1 MIGVAPRRVWRGLL
15 WLALVILG
23 QAFSVAAMA
32 QTPNVWPERP
42 VRIVVGFPP
51 GGPTDFVARLI
62 APGLAAAWKQQVIID
77 NRGGANGTI
86 GTDFVAKAPP
96 DGMTLL
102 FSGNNIVMNTGL
114 YRLPYDMIRD
124 FTPVAMIAFS
134 PNVLWVGPNEPYRSL
149 ADLVAA
155 ARSKPGELGYAT
167 TGNGGNG
174 HFGGETLK
182 RALGIDITH
191 VPYRGTAPAVQDLL
205 ANVVQL
211 TMTGAPAVL
220 PHVEAGTLRALGISS
235 LKRVPAMKDIP
246 TIAEQGYPGFEADQW
261 YGILAPA
268 GTPQPIVD
276 RLNAEIRK
284 AMTDKEIVSA
294 LARDG
299 ADVWVTTPEEFRD
312 FIAKEI
318 PRWAEVVKAAK
329 IKID

>member
-1 MIGVAPRRVWRGLL
+1 MDRRSFLKMQISLAAFAPMMGEAFAQSAYPSQNVTLVVPFTPGGSTDI
-15 WLALVILG
+15 LARLLG
-23 QAFSVAAMA
+23 QKLSEALGKAFVIENRAGAGGAVASTAVSRATPDGHTLIMGHIGTLGVNPSLYPNLGYDPVKSFAHLTMLASVHNVLVVHPTLPVKSVAAL
-32 QTPNVWPERP
+32 
-42 VRIVVGFPP
+42 
-51 GGPTDFVARLI
+51 VAY
-62 APGLAAAWKQQVIID
+62 
-77 NRGGANGTI
+77 
-86 GTDFVAKAPP
+86 AKA
-96 DGMTLL
+96 
-102 FSGNNIVMNTGL
+102 N
-114 YRLPYDMIRD
+114 
-124 FTPVAMIAFS
+124 
-134 PNVLWVGPNEPYRSL
+134 
-149 ADLVAA
+149 
-155 ARSKPGELGYAT
+155 PGKLNYCS
-167 TGNGGNG
+167 GGNG
-174 HFGGETLK
+174 SAAHIAMAAFMVTTGTQM
-182 RALGIDITH
+182 TH

-235 LKRVPAMKDIP
+235 PKRVPAMKDIP

-284 AMTDKEIVSA
+284 AMTDKEIVTA

>member
-1 MIGVAPRRVWRGLL
+1 MDRRSFLKMQIS
-15 WLALVILG
+15 LAAFVPMMGEAFAQSAYPSQNVTLVVPFTPGGSTDILARLLG
-23 QAFSVAAMA
+23 QKLSEALGKAF
-32 QTPNVWPERP
+32 
-42 VRIVVGFPP
+42 
-51 GGPTDFVARLI
+51 
-62 APGLAAAWKQQVIID
+62 VIE
-77 NRGGANGTI
+77 NRAGAGGAVASTAVSRATPDGHTLIMGHI
-86 GTDFVAKAPP
+86 GTLGVNPSLYPNLGYDPVKSFAHLTMLASVHNVLVVHPSLPVKTVAELVAYAKA
-96 DGMTLL
+96 
-102 FSGNNIVMNTGL
+102 N
-114 YRLPYDMIRD
+114 
-124 FTPVAMIAFS
+124 
-134 PNVLWVGPNEPYRSL
+134 
-149 ADLVAA
+149 
-155 ARSKPGELGYAT
+155 PGKLNYCS
-167 TGNGGNG
+167 GGNG
-174 HFGGETLK
+174 SAAHIAMAAFMVTTGTQM
-182 RALGIDITH
+182 TH

-235 LKRVPAMKDIP
+235 PKRVPAMKDIP

-299 ADVWVTTPEEFRD
+299 ADVWVTSPDEFRD

-329 IKID
+329 IKIE

>member
-1 MIGVAPRRVWRGLL
+1 M
-15 WLALVILG
+15 
-23 QAFSVAAMA
+23 
-32 QTPNVWPERP
+32 
-42 VRIVVGFPP
+42 
-51 GGPTDFVARLI
+51 
-62 APGLAAAWKQQVIID
+62 
-77 NRGGANGTI
+77 
-86 GTDFVAKAPP
+86 
-96 DGMTLL
+96 
-102 FSGNNIVMNTGL
+102 
-114 YRLPYDMIRD
+114 
-124 FTPVAMIAFS
+124 
-134 PNVLWVGPNEPYRSL
+134 
-149 ADLVAA
+149 
-155 ARSKPGELGYAT
+155 
-167 TGNGGNG
+167 
-174 HFGGETLK
+174 
-182 RALGIDITH
+182 TH

-235 LKRVPAMKDIP
+235 PKRVPAMKDIP

-299 ADVWVTTPEEFRD
+299 ADVWVTTPDEFRD

>member
-1 MIGVAPRRVWRGLL
+1 MDRRSFLKMQISLAAFAPMMGEAFAQSAYPSQNVTLVVPFTPGGSTDI
-15 WLALVILG
+15 LARLLG
-23 QAFSVAAMA
+23 QKLSEALGKAFVIENRAGAGGAVASTAVSRATPDGHTLIMGHIGTLGVNPSLYPNLGYDPVKSFAHLTMLASVHNVLVVHPTLPVKSVA
-32 QTPNVWPERP
+32 EL
-42 VRIVVGFPP
+42 
-51 GGPTDFVARLI
+51 VAY
-62 APGLAAAWKQQVIID
+62 
-77 NRGGANGTI
+77 
-86 GTDFVAKAPP
+86 AKA
-96 DGMTLL
+96 
-102 FSGNNIVMNTGL
+102 N
-114 YRLPYDMIRD
+114 
-124 FTPVAMIAFS
+124 
-134 PNVLWVGPNEPYRSL
+134 
-149 ADLVAA
+149 
-155 ARSKPGELGYAT
+155 PGKLNYCS
-167 TGNGGNG
+167 GGNG
-174 HFGGETLK
+174 SAAHIAMAAFMVTTGTQM
-182 RALGIDITH
+182 TH

-235 LKRVPAMKDIP
+235 PKRVPAMKDIP

-299 ADVWVTTPEEFRD
+299 ADVWVTTPDEFRD

>member
-1 MIGVAPRRVWRGLL
+1 MDRRSFLQMQISLAAFAPMMGAAFAQSAYPSQNVTLVVPFTPGGSTDI
-15 WLALVILG
+15 LARLLG
-23 QAFSVAAMA
+23 QKLSEALGKAFVIENRAGAGGAVASTAVSRAAPDGHTLIMGHIGTLGVNPSLYPNLGYDPVKSFAHLTMLASVHNVLVVHPTLPVKSVA
-32 QTPNVWPERP
+32 EL
-42 VRIVVGFPP
+42 
-51 GGPTDFVARLI
+51 VAY
-62 APGLAAAWKQQVIID
+62 
-77 NRGGANGTI
+77 
-86 GTDFVAKAPP
+86 AKA
-96 DGMTLL
+96 
-102 FSGNNIVMNTGL
+102 N
-114 YRLPYDMIRD
+114 
-124 FTPVAMIAFS
+124 
-134 PNVLWVGPNEPYRSL
+134 
-149 ADLVAA
+149 
-155 ARSKPGELGYAT
+155 PGKLNYCS
-167 TGNGGNG
+167 GGNG
-174 HFGGETLK
+174 SAAHIAMAAFMVTTGTQM
-182 RALGIDITH
+182 TH

>member
-1 MIGVAPRRVWRGLL
+1 MDRRSFLKMQISLAAFAPMMGEAFAQSAYPSQNVTLVVPFTPGGSTDI
-15 WLALVILG
+15 LARLLG
-23 QAFSVAAMA
+23 QKLSEALGKAFVIENRAGAGGAVASTAVSRATPDGHTLIMGHIGTLGVNPSLYPNLGYDPVKSFAHLTMLASVHNVLVVHPTLPVKSVA
-32 QTPNVWPERP
+32 EL
-42 VRIVVGFPP
+42 
-51 GGPTDFVARLI
+51 VAY
-62 APGLAAAWKQQVIID
+62 
-77 NRGGANGTI
+77 
-86 GTDFVAKAPP
+86 AKA
-96 DGMTLL
+96 
-102 FSGNNIVMNTGL
+102 N
-114 YRLPYDMIRD
+114 
-124 FTPVAMIAFS
+124 
-134 PNVLWVGPNEPYRSL
+134 
-149 ADLVAA
+149 
-155 ARSKPGELGYAT
+155 PGKLNYCS
-167 TGNGGNG
+167 GGNG
-174 HFGGETLK
+174 SAAHIAMAAFMVTTGTQM
-182 RALGIDITH
+182 TH

-235 LKRVPAMKDIP
+235 PKRVPAMKDIP

-284 AMTDKEIVSA
+284 AMTDKEIVTA

>member
-1 MIGVAPRRVWRGLL
+1 MDRRSFLKMQISLAAFAPMMGEAFAQSAYPSQNVTLVVPFTPGGSTDI
-15 WLALVILG
+15 LARLLG
-23 QAFSVAAMA
+23 QKLSESLGKAFVIENRAGAGGAVASTAVSRATPDGHTLIMGHIGTLGVNPSLYPNLGYDPVKSFAHLTMLASVHNVLVVHPTLPVKSVA
-32 QTPNVWPERP
+32 EL
-42 VRIVVGFPP
+42 
-51 GGPTDFVARLI
+51 VAY
-62 APGLAAAWKQQVIID
+62 
-77 NRGGANGTI
+77 
-86 GTDFVAKAPP
+86 AKA
-96 DGMTLL
+96 
-102 FSGNNIVMNTGL
+102 N
-114 YRLPYDMIRD
+114 
-124 FTPVAMIAFS
+124 
-134 PNVLWVGPNEPYRSL
+134 
-149 ADLVAA
+149 
-155 ARSKPGELGYAT
+155 PGKLNYCS
-167 TGNGGNG
+167 GGNG
-174 HFGGETLK
+174 SAAHIAMAAFMVTTGTQM
-182 RALGIDITH
+182 TH

-235 LKRVPAMKDIP
+235 PKRVPAMKDIP

>member
-1 MIGVAPRRVWRGLL
+1 MDRRSFLKFQISLSAFAPMMGEAFAQGAYPTQNVTLVVPFTPGGSTDI
-15 WLALVILG
+15 LARLLG
-23 QAFSVAAMA
+23 QKLSESLGKAFVIENRAGAGGAVASTAVSRATPDGHTLIMGHIGTLGVNPSLYPNLGYDPVKSFAHLTMLASVHNVLVVHPTLPVKSVA
-32 QTPNVWPERP
+32 EL
-42 VRIVVGFPP
+42 
-51 GGPTDFVARLI
+51 VAY
-62 APGLAAAWKQQVIID
+62 
-77 NRGGANGTI
+77 
-86 GTDFVAKAPP
+86 AKA
-96 DGMTLL
+96 
-102 FSGNNIVMNTGL
+102 N
-114 YRLPYDMIRD
+114 
-124 FTPVAMIAFS
+124 
-134 PNVLWVGPNEPYRSL
+134 
-149 ADLVAA
+149 
-155 ARSKPGELGYAT
+155 PGKLNYCS
-167 TGNGGNG
+167 GGNG
-174 HFGGETLK
+174 SAAHIAMAAFMVTTGTQM
-182 RALGIDITH
+182 TH

-235 LKRVPAMKDIP
+235 PKRVPAMKDIP

-284 AMTDKEIVSA
+284 AMTDPDIVNA

-299 ADVWVTTPEEFRD
+299 ADVWVTTPTEFRD

-318 PRWAEVVKAAK
+318 PRWAEVVNAAK